1 MAISTSFAPPFNLIA
16 PYFKIGVIFFMLSIA
31 MLFGF
36 DISNLSS
43 IDTQVLSWIHIFLL
57 GFVMMIIF
65 GAMAQLVP
73 VVLEVGH
80 FSVEL
85 YYVIYPLLFVGTIL
99 MGYGFLDA
107 PAVLP
112 YGGIIVLISLLIF
125 VAETFLT
132 IKKVKEFNM
141 IMVSVLIANTFLFF
155 GLIFGILM
163 ALGYAGTINVDIA
176 LLLKAHIY
184 LVFIGYVGITIMGMS
199 LVLLPM
205 FWLSHNFSWKPV
217 QIALYLITIGVIL
230 VAFSSLFNS
239 YYLEQLGYALTIIS
253 TALYV
258 YQIYIIYNTR
268 ARAEKDIYFNSMYI
282 SYIFLFISIILG
294 IGYGILKEEQLLLT
308 LGWLLLF
315 GYISLVIIGHLYK
328 IIPFLVWF
336 ERFSPLVGKQ
346 KVPMLADMIP
356 VKSAKI
362 QFIFTVS
369 GIVISAL
376 GIFLAN
382 NTVFYSGVSFLFVG
396 SFFVIKDVLFMMN
409 YK

>member
-163 ALGYAGTINVDIA
+163 ALG
-176 LLLKAHIY
+176 
-184 LVFIGYVGITIMGMS
+184 
-199 LVLLPM
+199 
-205 FWLSHNFSWKPV
+205 
-217 QIALYLITIGVIL
+217 
-230 VAFSSLFNS
+230 
-239 YYLEQLGYALTIIS
+239 
-253 TALYV
+253 
-258 YQIYIIYNTR
+258 
-268 ARAEKDIYFNSMYI
+268 
-282 SYIFLFISIILG
+282 
-294 IGYGILKEEQLLLT
+294 
-308 LGWLLLF
+308 
-315 GYISLVIIGHLYK
+315 
-328 IIPFLVWF
+328 
-336 ERFSPLVGKQ
+336 
-346 KVPMLADMIP
+346 
-356 VKSAKI
+356 
-362 QFIFTVS
+362 
-369 GIVISAL
+369 
-376 GIFLAN
+376 
-382 NTVFYSGVSFLFVG
+382 
-396 SFFVIKDVLFMMN
+396 
-409 YK
+409 